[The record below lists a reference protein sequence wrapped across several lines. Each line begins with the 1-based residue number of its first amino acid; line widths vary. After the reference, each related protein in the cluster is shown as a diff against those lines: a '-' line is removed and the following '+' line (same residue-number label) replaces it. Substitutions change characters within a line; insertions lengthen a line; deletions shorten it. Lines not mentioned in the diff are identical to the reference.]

1 MEPFRL
7 GIRFSPALLSIEFK
21 CGSKMYLHEISM
33 GAYISKHSDVGA
45 IVRALQLDHA
55 AYLDDVSS
63 AQLTR
68 VVQKLLAKA
77 KPLANLPTAD
87 YNSVS
92 ESQLRLVK
100 DKMYTVFSAHVV
112 KPGDPGYEYD
122 KQIEFK
128 PTEASDWDDDDD
140 G

>member
-1 MEPFRL
+1 
-7 GIRFSPALLSIEFK
+7 
-21 CGSKMYLHEISM
+21 MYLHEISM
-33 GAYISKHSDVGA
+33 GTYISKHSDVGA

-100 DKMYTVFSAHVV
+100 DKMDTVFNAHVV
-112 KPGDPGYEYD
+112 KPGKPGYEYD